1 MNVDEVDRSSGDY
14 APVVGLTKAVVH
26 TPPSPS
32 PSLVVKSSD
41 DPLAPNDSLAV
52 HVTKPS
58 EMPPLRICAPNESSL
73 FKLASSAPTS
83 PHMVDQ
89 EVALCQQFL
98 EQEAAKQRAQ
108 LQLASE
114 DAERLEQLA
123 VQELPCDRID
133 VAKTPKL
140 PSTGC
145 QIISQQKLQSCDG
158 VSQQQQ
164 NGAGVNEELLVP
176 KEEDVALCIGLL
188 DCLAPAQEPS
198 CESIDVRVQPV
209 PATGFKEISDA
220 EVSRCDGLH
229 GEGAKDVKS
238 CKPSTTLHNSGS
250 PIGDARAA
258 HSKALMETCEQIIA
272 EERLAS
278 SQMMRSSL
286 PEGSGST
293 PGTPLATRKSK
304 IPIPKPCCIS
314 ASNTDSI
321 TRTGYLPTGS
331 TATEDGAGTGAVAG
345 NKSGVEPQPLIA
357 RTHVVETELNVKPRS
372 PPTSPKPEKVKEKKT
387 KNIFDFLRRNFG
399 HGHDESSAPHPHPH
413 PQPHPTLNETLEPKV
428 VLTSTRSGVD
438 VVDADPFV
446 KVDNSKFYVAGEEPP
461 PLPATPAPV
470 NIEIRK
476 TITTDEIL
484 EEHNTEQAL
493 SQEISDLLDDELN
506 KLSLVGDGAGAGH

>member
-1 MNVDEVDRSSGDY
+1 MRRLDVDEVDRSSGDY

-26 TPPSPS
+26 TPPPPLVLPAKSPNFAN
-32 PSLVVKSSD
+32 
-41 DPLAPNDSLAV
+41 PLAPNDSLAV
-52 HVTKPS
+52 HVSKPS
-58 EMPPLRICAPNESSL
+58 EMPALRICAPNESSL

-83 PHMVDQ
+83 PNSVDQ

-98 EQEAAKQRAQ
+98 AQEAAKQEAQ
-108 LQLASE
+108 LQLAPE
-114 DAERLEQLA
+114 DAERLELLA

-133 VAKTPKL
+133 ATKAPKL

-145 QIISQQKLQSCDG
+145 QIVSQQNLQSCDG
-158 VSQQQQ
+158 VQQEE
-164 NGAGVNEELLVP
+164 AREELLQP

-198 CESIDVRVQPV
+198 CDSIDVRVQPV
-209 PATGFKEISDA
+209 PATGFKEVSEA
-220 EVSRCDGLH
+220 EVTRCDGLH
-229 GEGAKDVKS
+229 AVGPKDVKS
-238 CKPSTTLHNSGS
+238 SSSNAKPTSSS

-286 PEGSGST
+286 PEGTGST
-293 PGTPLATRKSK
+293 PGTPSAARKSK

-321 TRTGYLPTGS
+321 TRTGYLPTATT
-331 TATEDGAGTGAVAG
+331 TADVGA
-345 NKSGVEPQPLIA
+345 EPQPLFA
-357 RTHVVETELNVKPRS
+357 RTHVVETEFNVMPRS
-372 PPTSPKPEKVKEKKT
+372 PPTSPKPEKVKDKKT

-399 HGHDESSAPHPHPH
+399 HGHDESATPH

-428 VLTSTRSGVD
+428 VLTSTRSGVE
-438 VVDADPFV
+438 VVNADPFV
-446 KVDNSKFYVAGEEPP
+446 KVDNSKFYVAGDAQQPP
-461 PLPATPAPV
+461 PLPTTPAPV

-506 KLSLVGDGAGAGH
+506 KLEAEAGVVGGLVRGAGH